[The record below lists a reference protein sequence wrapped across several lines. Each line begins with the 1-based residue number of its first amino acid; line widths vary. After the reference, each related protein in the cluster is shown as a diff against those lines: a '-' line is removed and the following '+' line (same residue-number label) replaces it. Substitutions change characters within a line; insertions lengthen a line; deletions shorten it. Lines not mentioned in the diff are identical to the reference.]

1 MGSQNKII
9 QVNIHKSTIRDGDYH
24 RDIFLIMQNYSQ
36 YLKAE
41 EYHSAERSDSAIGKI
56 HL

>member
-1 MGSQNKII
+1 MGSQYKII

-24 RDIFLIMQNYSQ
+24 RDVFLIMPNYSQ
-36 YLKAE
+36 DLKAE
-41 EYHSAERSDSAIGKI
+41 EYHSAERSDSVIGKI